1 MAAEAG
7 DTVAAL
13 PAMNGAELAARMVG
27 NVWSLAFVLVAA
39 VAAAAAAS
47 VAVSRRT
54 VNMAEASESCKKRVQ
69 PSAS

>member
-1 MAAEAG
+1 VAAEAG

-39 VAAAAAAS
+39 VAAAAS

-54 VNMAEASESCKKRVQ
+54 VNMAEACESCKKRVQ